1 MEAPKAFVVE
11 LGASWKRWAKHR
23 TDAEL
28 GEINSRLHELVE
40 GFGKP
45 HIHAGLGV
53 RRLSENIFEFRMSR
67 GLRVVFVFIKP
78 RTIRLAMCGNHDD
91 VRAWLKEND

>member
-1 MEAPKAFVVE
+1 MEPPTAFAVE

-28 GEINSRLHELVE
+28 EEINSRLRELVA

-53 RRLSENIFEFRMSR
+53 RRLSDRIFEFRASR

-78 RTIRLAMCGNHDD
+78 RTLRLAMCGNHDE
-91 VRAWLKEND
+91 VQAWLKEND